1 MHPIRSVVLMVVS
14 VYQRKIILLFI
25 VENFQV

>member
-1 MHPIRSVVLMVVS
+1 MHPIRFVVLMVAS
-14 VYQRKIILLFI
+14 VYYRKIILLFI

>member
-1 MHPIRSVVLMVVS
+1 MHPIRFVVLMVAS